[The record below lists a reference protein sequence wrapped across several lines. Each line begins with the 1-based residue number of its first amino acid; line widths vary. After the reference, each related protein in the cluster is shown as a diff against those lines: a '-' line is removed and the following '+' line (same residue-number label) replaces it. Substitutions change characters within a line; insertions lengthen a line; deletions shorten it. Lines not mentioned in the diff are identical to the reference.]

1 MKKII
6 LIAFVLYSGIAF
18 SNKVTIINSGFVFSP
33 DSVSINFGDTLIF
46 QLGGTHNAVEVSQAT
61 WNSNGTT
68 LLSGGFTTPFT
79 GGQITG
85 LTPGYHYYVCTN
97 HAFMGMKGKIFVISN
112 SSINSNKYNNLIS
125 VFPNPTNGKISVT
138 TNLNLVNS
146 NYNLTLYN
154 IIGEKINFYLF
165 NDNEIDLSECKKGIY
180 FLEIIADKR
189 TFVQKIILE

>member
-33 DSVSINFGDTLIF
+33 DSVSINLGDTIIF
-46 QLGGTHNAVEVSQAT
+46 QLGGTHNAVEVSQTT
-61 WNSNGTT
+61 WNSNGTAM
-68 LLSGGFTTPFT
+68 LSGGFTTPFT

-85 LTPGYHYYVCTN
+85 LTPGHHYYVCTN

-112 SSINSNKYNNLIS
+112 SSINSNKFNNLIS
-125 VFPNPTNGKISVT
+125 VFPNPTNGKISVIT
-138 TNLNLVNS
+138 SLNLVNS

-189 TFVQKIILE
+189 TFVQKIIVE